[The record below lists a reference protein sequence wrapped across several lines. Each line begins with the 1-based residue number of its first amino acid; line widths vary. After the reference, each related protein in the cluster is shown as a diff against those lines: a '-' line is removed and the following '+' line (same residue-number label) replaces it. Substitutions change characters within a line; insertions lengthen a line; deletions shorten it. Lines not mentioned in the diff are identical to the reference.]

1 MIYATADWHLRHKK
15 INEYCGRPWDNV
27 EDHDTA
33 VLHNYIDTVGPSD
46 TCFFLGDLTIKRNS
60 ADKPWLAEL
69 FSQLPGEKHLIIG
82 NHDYFTKKFYIEEC
96 GFKSVQR
103 KIVTKGMTM
112 VHNPK
117 DFGMECWLNNG
128 YHLHGHVHSHYPAMK
143 FTAIPALNSEFVY
156 DVGLDAN
163 NYKPVALKAI
173 KKFFDGP
180 YTRLEKEFAFSQ
192 KRNI

>member
-1 MIYATADWHLRHKK
+1 
-15 INEYCGRPWDNV
+15 V

-33 VLHNYIDTVGPSD
+33 VLHNYIDTVRPQD

-60 ADKPWLAEL
+60 SDKPWLASI
-69 FSQLPGEKHLIIG
+69 FSQLPGEKHLVIG

-103 KIVTKGMTM
+103 IIVTDTCTM
-112 VHNPK
+112 VHNPN
-117 DFGMECWLNNG
+117 DFGMEVWLKNG
-128 YHLHGHVHSHYPAMK
+128 YCLHGHVHSNYPAMK
-143 FTAIPALNSEFVY
+143 FKSIPALNAEFTY

-163 NYKPVALKAI
+163 NFKPVSLPYI
-173 KKFFDGP
+173 KQFFKGS

-192 KRNI
+192 KRC